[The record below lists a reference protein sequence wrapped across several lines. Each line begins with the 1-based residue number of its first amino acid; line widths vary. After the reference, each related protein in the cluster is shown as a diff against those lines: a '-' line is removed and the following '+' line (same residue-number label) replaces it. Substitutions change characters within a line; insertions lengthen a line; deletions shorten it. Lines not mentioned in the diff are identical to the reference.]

1 MIVLLHVLIAFSS
14 IAFTTYL
21 YFRPSRR
28 GFYAAYGLVA
38 TTLASGTYLVL
49 STHSPLLSACT
60 SGLLYLGV
68 VGTELAIVRHKFQDE
83 KSQE

>member
-28 GFYAAYGLVA
+28 KFYASYGLVA
-38 TTLASGTYLVL
+38 ATLASGTYLVV
-49 STHSPLLSACT
+49 STHAPMLSSCT
-60 SGLLYLGV
+60 SGLLYLVIIGFS
-68 VGTELAIVRHKFQDE
+68 LFAAFRRLSE
-83 KSQE
+83 KGN